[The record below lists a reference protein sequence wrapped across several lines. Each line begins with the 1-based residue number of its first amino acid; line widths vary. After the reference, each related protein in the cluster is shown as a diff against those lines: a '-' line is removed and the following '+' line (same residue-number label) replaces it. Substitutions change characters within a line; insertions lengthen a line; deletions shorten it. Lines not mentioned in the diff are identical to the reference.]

1 MSLKNGYFLVIS
13 ERCYFRLKGGK
24 RAFWSKRGSKKGFK
38 KGSKRVFLGVF
49 GVISERPILRESQ
62 IRPGFQAML
71 PKRGQ
76 KVTLKMVKKCH
87 FGHFLRG
94 HIPEKAWFT
103 LCLVKKR
110 AQKVVKTVI
119 LGSFLRGLFYGNLK

>member
-1 MSLKNGYFLVIS
+1 MGLKNGHFLVIS

-87 FGHFLRG
+87 FGHFLRAIFQKRPGLHCVWSKKWSKKWSKRSFWG
-94 HIPEKAWFT
+94 H
-103 LCLVKKR
+103 L
-110 AQKVVKTVI
+110 
-119 LGSFLRGLFYGNLK
+119 

>member
-103 LCLVKKR
+103 LCLVKKGPKKWSKR
-110 AQKVVKTVI
+110 
-119 LGSFLRGLFYGNLK
+119 SFWGHF